1 MDEQMDEMD
10 LAIIQ
15 DFLSGETLF
24 HICTKHDILLVDVES
39 LLRDYIATNMP
50 EELSEP

>member
-24 HICTKHDILLVDVES
+24 HICTKHDLLLVDVES